1 MLEPARRPTPKEN
14 PMAKEL
20 AFVLI
25 NPYTVAKSRTGG
37 VIARYISRTGLDFVA
52 ARMFAPNQELAHAY
66 AELIRND
73 PDIDPIIRPML
84 ADYVEREYGP
94 DPATGRRKR
103 VMMLLFEGENA
114 IQAVKDVTGPIRPTN
129 SGEGVRDTYGDYIL
143 DLAGAVHYL
152 EPAVFIGPNLHATAE
167 ALKLWCR
174 YSEECGGVVDTAGDV
189 PQGETLEQ
197 ALVIIK
203 PDNFRFASARPGL
216 IIDIFSRSGL
226 RIVAAKIHRMT
237 VAEAE
242 EFYGPVRG
250 VLREKLKGM
259 VSERTAKAVA
269 SELSLAIPDDAKA
282 KLGEILGPIY
292 GDNQFYQIVQFM
304 TGRWGEGLVEE
315 EKAKPG
321 TLHCLLLV
329 YAGLDA
335 IARIR
340 NILGPTDPSKALP
353 GSVRRE
359 FGQDIMVNAAHASD
373 SVENA
378 KREMQITKV
387 GADTLRPWV
396 DAYYP

>member
-1 MLEPARRPTPKEN
+1 
-14 PMAKEL
+14 MAKEL

-52 ARMFAPNQELAHAY
+52 ARMFAPSADLAREY
-66 AELIRND
+66 AQQIRSDLEVD
-73 PDIDPIIRPML
+73 PVIRPIL
-84 ADYVEREYGP
+84 ADYVEREFGP
-94 DPATGRRKR
+94 DPATGRARR

-114 IQAVKDVTGPIRPTN
+114 IQCVKDVTGPIHPTN
-129 SGEGVRDTYGDYIL
+129 SGESVRDTYGDYIL
-143 DLAGAVHYL
+143 DSAGAVHYL
-152 EPAVFIGPNLHATAE
+152 EPAVFIGPTVHATGE
-167 ALKLWCR
+167 TLKLWAK
-174 YSEECGGVVDTAGDV
+174 YSLECGGIVDAAGDV
-189 PQGETLEQ
+189 AQGAASEE
-197 ALVIIK
+197 ALVILK

-226 RIVAAKIHRMT
+226 RIVGAKIHRMT

-242 EFYGPVRG
+242 EFYGPVRH

-259 VSERTAKAVA
+259 VSERAAKAVA
-269 SELSLAIPDDAKA
+269 AELGMVIPEEVKGQ
-282 KLGEILGPIY
+282 LGEILGPRF
-292 GDNQFYQIVQFM
+292 GDNQFYQIIQFM
-304 TGRWGEGLVEE
+304 TGRWGEGLVDE

-329 YAGLDA
+329 YAGPNA
-335 IARIR
+335 ISRIR

-378 KREMQITKV
+378 RREMGITKV
-387 GADTLRPWV
+387 GEETLRAWV
-396 DAYYP
+396 EAYYP

>member
-1 MLEPARRPTPKEN
+1 
-14 PMAKEL
+14 MAKEL

-52 ARMFAPNQELAHAY
+52 ARMFAPKAELAHAY

-73 PDIDPIIRPML
+73 PEVDPILRPML

-94 DPATGRRKR
+94 DLATGRRKR

-143 DLAGAVHYL
+143 DASGAIHYL
-152 EPAVFIGPNLHATAE
+152 EPAVFIGPNLHATAD
-167 ALKLWCR
+167 ALKLWAKF
-174 YSEECGGVVDTAGDV
+174 SDECGGVVDVAGDV
-189 PQGETLEQ
+189 PQGSTLEE

-203 PDNFRFASARPGL
+203 PDNFRFASARPGH

-237 VAEAE
+237 VGEAE
-242 EFYGPVRG
+242 EFYGPVRD
-250 VLREKLKGM
+250 VLREKLKGK
-259 VSERTAKAVA
+259 VSERASKAVA
-269 SELSLAIPDDAKA
+269 AELGMEIHDDVKA
-282 KLGEILGPIY
+282 QMGELLGPLY

-304 TGRWGEGLVEE
+304 TGRWGQGLVEE

-321 TLHCLLLV
+321 TVHCLLLV
-329 YAGLDA
+329 YAGVNA
-335 IARIR
+335 ISRIR

-373 SVENA
+373 SPENA
-378 KREMQITKV
+378 QREMRITKV
-387 GADTLRPWV
+387 GVDTIRSWV

>member
-1 MLEPARRPTPKEN
+1 
-14 PMAKEL
+14 MAKEL

-52 ARMFAPNQELAHAY
+52 ARMFAPNGELAHAY

-73 PDIDPIIRPML
+73 TDVDPVVRPLL

-94 DPATGRRKR
+94 EPATGRRKR

-114 IQAVKDVTGPIRPTN
+114 IEAVKKVTGPIRPSN
-129 SGEGVRDTYGDYIL
+129 SGETVRDTYGDYIL
-143 DLAGAVHYL
+143 DTAGAIQYL
-152 EPAVFIGPNLHATAE
+152 EPAVFIGPNLHSTRE
-167 ALKLWCR
+167 ALKLWAD
-174 YSEECGGVVDTAGDV
+174 YSDECGGVVDTAGDV
-189 PQGETLEQ
+189 PQGETLEE

-259 VSERTAKAVA
+259 VAERAAKAIA
-269 SELSLAIPDDAKA
+269 AELGLTLPEEVKGP
-282 KLGEILGPIY
+282 LGDLLGPRY

-304 TGRWGEGLVEE
+304 TGRWGEGLVDE

-321 TLHCLLLV
+321 TTQCLLLV
-329 YAGLDA
+329 YAGVNA

-340 NILGPTDPSKALP
+340 DILGPTDPSKALP

-378 KREMQITKV
+378 KREMKITQV
-387 GADTLRPWV
+387 GADTIRLLV
-396 DAYYP
+396 ESYYP

>member
-1 MLEPARRPTPKEN
+1 MS
-14 PMAKEL
+14 KEL

-52 ARMFAPNQELAHAY
+52 ARMFAPNAELAHAY

-73 PDIDPIIRPML
+73 PDVDPILRPLL
-84 ADYVEREYGP
+84 ADYVQREYGP
-94 DPATGRRKR
+94 DPVTGRRKR

-114 IQAVKDVTGPIRPTN
+114 IQSVKDVTGPIRPTN

-143 DLAGAVHYL
+143 DASGAIHYL
-152 EPAVFIGPNLHATAE
+152 EPAVFIGPNLHATAD
-167 ALKLWCR
+167 ALKLWAK
-174 YSEECGGVVDTAGDV
+174 YTDECGGVVDAAGDV
-189 PQGETLEQ
+189 PQGSTLEE

-203 PDNFRFASARPGL
+203 PDNFRFASARPGH

-237 VAEAE
+237 VGEAE
-242 EFYGPVRG
+242 EFYGPVRE
-250 VLREKLKGM
+250 VLREKLKGK
-259 VSERTAKAVA
+259 VSERAAKAVA
-269 SELSLAIPDDAKA
+269 SELSMEIHDDVKA
-282 KLGEILGPIY
+282 QLGELLGPLF

-304 TGRWGEGLVEE
+304 TGRWGQGLVEE
-315 EKAKPG
+315 EKSKPG
-321 TLHCLLLV
+321 TVHCLLLV
-329 YAGLDA
+329 YAGVNA
-335 IARIR
+335 VSRIR

-373 SVENA
+373 SIENA
-378 KREMQITKV
+378 QREMRITKV
-387 GADTLRPWV
+387 GADTIRTWV

>member
-1 MLEPARRPTPKEN
+1 
-14 PMAKEL
+14 MAKEL

-52 ARMFAPNQELAHAY
+52 ARMFAPNAELATRY

-73 PDIDPIIRPML
+73 PDVDDPVRPLL
-84 ADYVEREYGP
+84 ADYVSREFGP
-94 DPATGRRKR
+94 DPVTGRRRR
-103 VMMLLFEGENA
+103 VMMLLFVGENA
-114 IQAVKDVTGPIRPTN
+114 IQAVKNVTGHIRPTN
-129 SGEGVRDTYGDYIL
+129 TGETVRDTYGDFIL
-143 DLAGAVHYL
+143 DEAGAIRYL
-152 EPAVFIGPNLHATAE
+152 EPAVFIGPNLNATAE
-167 ALKLWCR
+167 ALKLWAR

-189 PQGETLEQ
+189 PQGETLEE

-226 RIVAAKIHRMT
+226 RIVAAKLHRMT

-242 EFYGPVRG
+242 DFYGPVRDI
-250 VLREKLKGM
+250 LREKFKG
-259 VSERTAKAVA
+259 VVTERAAKVL
-269 SELSLAIPDDAKA
+269 STELGVILTEKV
-282 KLGEILGPIY
+282 KGQLGDLLGPIY

-304 TGRWGEGLVEE
+304 TGRWGEGLLDE

-321 TLHCLLLV
+321 TLQCLLLV
-329 YAGLDA
+329 YAGVNA

-340 NILGPTDPSKALP
+340 GILGPTDPSQALP

-373 SVENA
+373 SVESA
-378 KREMQITKV
+378 KREMAITKV
-387 GADTLRPWV
+387 GVETIRPWV
-396 DAYYP
+396 AAYYP